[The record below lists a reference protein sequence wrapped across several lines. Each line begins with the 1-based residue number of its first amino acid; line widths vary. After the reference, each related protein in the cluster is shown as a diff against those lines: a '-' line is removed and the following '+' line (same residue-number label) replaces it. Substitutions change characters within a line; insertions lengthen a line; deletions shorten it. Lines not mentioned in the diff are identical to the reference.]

1 MSTATP
7 NSDAILAAIF
17 DPQLTAADLPAKTG
31 MSLPQLARWLKANA
45 HTVAEVKEFLT
56 QRASLIATRL
66 HTSSLGALDR
76 VVRECPD
83 LERVRKAASTILR
96 SLKVP
101 TNPTRERGA
110 PCAPESAHSVNT
122 SATFPVEER
131 SDHLA
136 SHSARVKA
144 TPLSDRFAA
153 MRLAKLAQSPAKT
166 LHDHQLNDADSVA
179 HAALRGYPL
188 GVTTEIA

>member
-56 QRASLIATRL
+56 QRESLIATRL

-96 SLKVP
+96 SLKLTSAPPSPLARGTGVPPVP
-101 TNPTRERGA
+101 T
-110 PCAPESAHSVNT
+110 CST
-122 SATFPVEER
+122 SA
-131 SDHLA
+131 
-136 SHSARVKA
+136 SANPKR
-144 TPLSDRFAA
+144 PSLSDRFAA

-188 GVTTEIA
+188 GMTTEIA